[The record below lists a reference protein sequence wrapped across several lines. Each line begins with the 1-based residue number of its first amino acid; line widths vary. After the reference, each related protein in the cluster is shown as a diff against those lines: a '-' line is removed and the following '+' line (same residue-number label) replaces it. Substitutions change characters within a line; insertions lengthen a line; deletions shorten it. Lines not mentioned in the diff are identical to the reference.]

1 MTAGQVW
8 LCGVEAHVVWCF
20 FFALRWLKLDC
31 VKQTYFAS
39 VGADCEEDDGG
50 DEDGVNVDPSPLRK
64 LYIKQREK
72 TAPAPLFV
80 Q

>member
-1 MTAGQVW
+1 M
-8 LCGVEAHVVWCF
+8 
-20 FFALRWLKLDC
+20 
-31 VKQTYFAS
+31 KQAYFAS
-39 VGADCEEDDGG
+39 VGGDCEEDDGG